1 MMNMK
6 IKEFFKEHS
15 NVVVAVS
22 GGVDSAVLLAL
33 AAEYAQEVHA
43 CFVKTAFQPEF
54 EFKDAAEIC
63 SKLNIKL
70 NILEADV
77 LKNDDIVLNNQN
89 RCYYCKKL
97 MFEKILAFAKDAGSD
112 TVLEGTNVSDDVESR
127 PGYKALKELGILS
140 PLRICEMTKSDI
152 RETARKMD
160 LSVSQKPSY
169 ACLATR
175 VPTGERITAEIL
187 TKTEKAEDILL
198 NKGFSDFRIR
208 YRSGAA
214 LIQINDKDYQKLI
227 LNRKE
232 ILSKL
237 SDYYSD
243 IMLDLKGRES
253 NG

>member
-1 MMNMK
+1 MN

-33 AAEYAQEVHA
+33 AAEYSLKVQA

-54 EFKDAAEIC
+54 ELKDADEIC
-63 SKLNIKL
+63 SQLNIKL

-77 LKNDDIVLNNQN
+77 LNNDDIVANDEN

-97 MFEKILAFAKDAGSD
+97 MFEKILEFVKRSGADA
-112 TVLEGTNVSDDVESR
+112 VLEGTNASDDVESR
-127 PGYKALKELGILS
+127 AGYKALKELGILS

-152 RETARKMD
+152 RETAHKMN

-175 VPTGERITAEIL
+175 VPTGERITPEIL
-187 TKTEKAEDILL
+187 DKTEKAENILL

-208 YRSGAA
+208 YRGGGA
-214 LIQINDKDYQKLI
+214 LIQIKDEDYQRLI
-227 LNRKE
+227 LNRKD
-232 ILSKL
+232 ILSNL
-237 SDYYSD
+237 SDYYSE

>member
-6 IKEFFKEHS
+6 IREFFKEHS

-54 EFKDAAEIC
+54 ELKDAAEIC

-160 LSVSQKPSY
+160 LSVFQKPSY